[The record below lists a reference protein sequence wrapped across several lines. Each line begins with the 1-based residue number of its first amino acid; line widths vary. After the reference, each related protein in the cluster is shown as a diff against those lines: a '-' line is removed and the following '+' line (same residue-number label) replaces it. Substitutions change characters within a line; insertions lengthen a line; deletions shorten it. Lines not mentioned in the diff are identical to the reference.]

1 LTISKYKQSSF
12 QNHEELRDRK
22 ILLTKKEVS
31 KISKMTE
38 TKGTTI
44 IPLEIFIING
54 RFKLKMGVCRG
65 KKEWNKKE
73 DIKKRDVERELR
85 RKDF

>member
-1 LTISKYKQSSF
+1 
-12 QNHEELRDRK
+12 
-22 ILLTKKEVS
+22 
-31 KISKMTE
+31 
-38 TKGTTI
+38 
-44 IPLEIFIING
+44 
-54 RFKLKMGVCRG
+54 MGVCRG